1 MSAATLDPGGVLNTR
16 PRVFRTAAFR
26 LVKTV
31 GFPLFTPWRDI
42 LVSTTIFFSGLY
54 HAACLLACPPA
65 SYAHCWVC
73 TWSSLLACWL
83 GFSQVGL
90 EPSVLTHWVTATN
103 FLGLRLIPRSRA
115 YLGAITTESGESGNI
130 GSHNGAKILAT
141 VPPRVPEGRNRPMT
155 TVPDVCSPMATASL
169 RRLHQSSLRGLS
181 LRP

>member
-1 MSAATLDPGGVLNTR
+1 MPPLVDPGGVLNTR

-42 LVSTTIFFSGLY
+42 LVSTTIFFSGLH

-83 GFSQVGL
+83 GFGQVGL

-115 YLGAITTESGESGNI
+115 YLGAITTKSGRIWTSVE
-130 GSHNGAKILAT
+130 
-141 VPPRVPEGRNRPMT
+141 
-155 TVPDVCSPMATASL
+155 
-169 RRLHQSSLRGLS
+169 QSSDDCK
-181 LRP
+181 PKNVYH